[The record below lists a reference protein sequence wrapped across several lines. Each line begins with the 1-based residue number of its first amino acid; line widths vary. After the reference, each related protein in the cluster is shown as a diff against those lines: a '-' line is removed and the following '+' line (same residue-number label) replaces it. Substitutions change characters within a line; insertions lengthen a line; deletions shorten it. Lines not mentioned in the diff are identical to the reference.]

1 MRIRGSI
8 TIKFILYFVIISFIP
23 LFFIE
28 LISIR
33 KSSSVMKE
41 NMKLTGVQILE
52 EVNYGFSQYLKS
64 ISMQLDMMSSNED
77 IIDAEDPENRE
88 KSIEYIQ
95 ELLYSVSNSSEDI
108 MNVYYGA
115 EFGQLVLIDSVLN
128 EKEAS
133 YYKDTKWY
141 RQAVQA
147 NGEIIYTDPYAD
159 VETGD
164 LVITLAKLI
173 KNESGNIGVLGIDI
187 NINDLQKYFDSIKI
201 LNEGYVFLID
211 SSGNVIGDYSDNN
224 LKAEEIKSI
233 MDNIMSLE
241 NSNNVETLTIN
252 NKDIYLFKQNNE
264 LSNWSMI
271 AVLCE
276 EEIEADMKALRNSIS
291 IAGLIGSAIAV
302 FLAIAVSAKLTR
314 SIKKINEV
322 IKKTAQGNFTETI
335 NSYGNDE
342 MGELSLNF
350 DKMVENIRM
359 LLKNIEHT
367 SKNILDTSNNM
378 YYISDATK
386 NSMEEVTNAINN
398 VSIGALNQVSDTKIA
413 SESVDTLADKI
424 ENTVSYANKIGVIS
438 KDAEKLSFKGID
450 ILHLLIEKSYRT
462 KDNAVIS
469 SNIVKEMAES
479 IDKIHM
485 MSDAIA
491 SITEQTNLLALNASI
506 EAARAGEMG
515 KGFAVVAE
523 EIRKLAEE
531 SKKSADDIKLMA
543 EEITL
548 KTKSAESSMNESIVI
563 LEEQNNAVSDT
574 EKIFDEILKSVK
586 GLIEG
591 INHIHELNT
600 NMESEKEEV
609 KNKVTSIE
617 KVSEDTAAVAEEV
630 TASSE
635 EVTSTMNELVEH
647 SNNLKEIVNMLN
659 EEIKKFILEK

>member
-1 MRIRGSI
+1 MKIRGSI
-8 TIKFILYFVIISFIP
+8 TMKFILYFIVISFVP

-33 KSSSVMKE
+33 KSSSVIKE

-52 EVNYGFSQYLKS
+52 EVNYGFSQYLES
-64 ISMQLDMMSSNED
+64 IDKQLSMMANNED
-77 IIDAEDPENRE
+77 IIDAQDPEKRE
-88 KSIEYIQ
+88 QSIEYIQ
-95 ELLYSVSNSSEDI
+95 ELLYSVNNSSEDI
-108 MNVYYGA
+108 MNVYYGT
-115 EFGQLVLIDSVLN
+115 EFGQLVLIDSVRD
-128 EKEAS
+128 EKDFK
-133 YYKDTKWY
+133 YKTTQWY
-141 RQAVQA
+141 VQA
-147 NGEIIYTDPYAD
+147 IKGDGDVIYTEPYVD
-159 VETGD
+159 SESGE
-164 LVITLAKLI
+164 LVITVAKLI
-173 KNESGNIGVLGIDI
+173 KDGSDNIGVFGIDV
-187 NINDLQKYFDSIKI
+187 NIKELQEYIDNIKI
-201 LNEGYVFLID
+201 LNEGYAFLID
-211 SSGNVIGDYSDNN
+211 NDGNVIGDYSDNN
-224 LKAEEIKSI
+224 SKSEEIKSI
-233 MDNIMSLE
+233 MENITDLE
-241 NSNNVETLTIN
+241 NSNIVETLTIN
-252 NKDIYLFKQNNE
+252 NKETYVFKKNNE
-264 LSNWSMI
+264 LANFNII
-271 AVLCE
+271 AVLSE
-276 EEIEADMKALRNSIS
+276 KEIEADMKRLINSIS
-291 IAGLIGSAIAV
+291 IAGLIGSVIAV
-302 FLAIAVSAKLTR
+302 FLAVIISVKLTR

-322 IKKTAQGNFTETI
+322 IKKTSQGDFTETI

-342 MGELSLNF
+342 IGELSLNF

-359 LLKNIEHT
+359 LLKNIKHT
-367 SKNILDTSNNM
+367 SNNILDTSNNM

-386 NSMEEVTNAINN
+386 NSMEEVTSAIND
-398 VSIGALNQVSDTKIA
+398 VSTGALNQVSDTKIA

-424 ENTVSYANKIGVIS
+424 ENTVSYADKIGLIS
-438 KDAEKLSFKGID
+438 KDTEKLSFEGID
-450 ILHLLIEKSYRT
+450 ILHLLIEKSCRT

-548 KTKSAESSMNESIVI
+548 KTKSAESSMNDSIII

-574 EKIFDEILKSVK
+574 EKIFDEILESVK

-591 INHIHELNT
+591 INHIHELNI
-600 NMESEKEEV
+600 NMEHEKEEV
-609 KNKVTSIE
+609 KKKVTSIE
-617 KVSEDTAAVAEEV
+617 KVSEDAAAVAEEV

-635 EVTSTMNELVEH
+635 EVTSTMNELVEY
-647 SNNLKEIVNMLN
+647 SNNLKEIVDTLN